1 MSQER
6 TVSYVLITGTT
17 SGLGREF
24 ARIFAQ
30 NGYNIVAVARNE
42 ILLQQQKQELE
53 RHFGIEMVYVVKDL
67 STENSAQE
75 VYDEIKHKGI
85 NIDILINNAGFG
97 SFGRYIDVDWQRQK
111 GLASVNM
118 LAVMQLSY
126 LFGKDMDRRGRG
138 KIVNIASIASFQA
151 GPYMAMYYAS
161 KAFVR
166 SFSEALHEEMK
177 SSGVSVTAI
186 CPGPVATNFERNAQM
201 INSAMFTRLRVYTPE
216 VVAAKSYRAIMNN
229 KAVYVVGWPNK
240 LLVFL
245 TRFCSLKL
253 SRVLASK
260 INLGSGRK

>member
-1 MSQER
+1 MSQEQ

-42 ILLQQQKQELE
+42 VLLQQQKQELE
-53 RHFGIEMVYVVKDL
+53 RQFGVEMVYIVKDL
-67 STENSAQE
+67 SAENSAQE

-97 SFGRYIDVDWQRQK
+97 SFGRYVDVDWQRQK

-126 LFGKDMDRRGRG
+126 LFGKDMDRRGKG

-186 CPGPVATNFERNAQM
+186 CPGPVATNFERNAHM

-245 TRFCSLKL
+245 TRFCSLKF
-253 SRVLASK
+253 SRALASK

>member
-1 MSQER
+1 MSQEQ
-6 TVSYVLITGTT
+6 TISYVLITGTT

-24 ARIFAQ
+24 ARLFAK

-42 ILLQQQKQELE
+42 VLLQQQKQELE
-53 RHFGIEMVYVVKDL
+53 SQFGVEMVYIVKDL
-67 STENSAQE
+67 SAENSAQE

-126 LFGKDMDRRGRG
+126 LFGKDMDRRGEG

-177 SSGVSVTAI
+177 SSGVSVTVI
-186 CPGPVATNFERNAQM
+186 CPGPVATNFEKNAQM

-216 VVAAKSYRAIMNN
+216 VVAARSYRAIMNN
-229 KAVYVVGWPNK
+229 KAVYVVGWQNK

-245 TRFCSLKL
+245 TRFCSLKF

>member
-53 RHFGIEMVYVVKDL
+53 RHYVVKDL

-216 VVAAKSYRAIMNN
+216 VVAARSYRAIMNN

-245 TRFCSLKL
+245 TRFCSLKF
-253 SRVLASK
+253 SRILASK
-260 INLGSGRK
+260 INSGSGRK

>member
-24 ARIFAQ
+24 ARLFAK

-42 ILLQQQKQELE
+42 ALLQQQKQELE
-53 RHFGIEMVYVVKDL
+53 RQFGVEMVYIVKDL
-67 STENSAQE
+67 SAENSAQE
-75 VYDEIKHKGI
+75 VYDEIKYKGI

-97 SFGRYIDVDWQRQK
+97 SFGRYVDVDWQRQK

-126 LFGKDMDRRGRG
+126 LFGKDMDRRGKG

-186 CPGPVATNFERNAQM
+186 CPGPVATNFERNAHM

-229 KAVYVVGWPNK
+229 KAVYVVGWSNK

-245 TRFCSLKL
+245 TRFCSLKF

>member
-6 TVSYVLITGTT
+6 TVLYVLITGTT

-24 ARIFAQ
+24 ARLFAQ

-42 ILLQQQKQELE
+42 VLLQQQKQELE
-53 RHFGIEMVYVVKDL
+53 RQFGIEMVYVVKDL
-67 STENSAQE
+67 SAENSAQE

-126 LFGKDMDRRGRG
+126 LFGKDMDRRGEG

-186 CPGPVATNFERNAQM
+186 CPGPVATNFERNANM

-216 VVAAKSYRAIMNN
+216 VVAARSYRAIMNN

-245 TRFCSLKL
+245 TRFCSLKF

-260 INLGSGRK
+260 INLGGGRK

>member
-1 MSQER
+1 MSQEQ
-6 TVSYVLITGTT
+6 TASYVLITGTT

-30 NGYNIVAVARNE
+30 NSYNIVAVARNE
-42 ILLQQQKQELE
+42 VLLQQQKQELE
-53 RHFGIEMVYVVKDL
+53 RQFGVEMVYIVKDL
-67 STENSAQE
+67 SAENSVQE
-75 VYDEIKHKGI
+75 VYDEIKYKGI

-97 SFGRYIDVDWQRQK
+97 SFGRYVDVDWQRQK

-126 LFGKDMDRRGRG
+126 LFGKDMDRRGEG
-138 KIVNIASIASFQA
+138 KIVNIASTSSFQA
-151 GPYMAMYYAS
+151 GPYMAMYHAS

-186 CPGPVATNFERNAQM
+186 CPGPVATNFERNAHM

-245 TRFCSLKL
+245 TRFCSLKF

>member
-6 TVSYVLITGTT
+6 TVLYVLITGTT
-17 SGLGREF
+17 SGFGREF
-24 ARIFAQ
+24 ARLFAQ

-42 ILLQQQKQELE
+42 VLLQQQKQELE
-53 RHFGIEMVYVVKDL
+53 RQFGIEMVYVVKDL
-67 STENSAQE
+67 SAENSAQE

-97 SFGRYIDVDWQRQK
+97 SFGRYVDVDWQRQK

-118 LAVMQLSY
+118 LAVMQ
-126 LFGKDMDRRGRG
+126 
-138 KIVNIASIASFQA
+138 IVNIASIASFQA

-186 CPGPVATNFERNAQM
+186 CPGPVATNFERNANM

-245 TRFCSLKL
+245 TRFCSLKF

-260 INLGSGRK
+260 INLGGGRK

>member
-1 MSQER
+1 MSQEQ

-17 SGLGREF
+17 SSLGREF

-42 ILLQQQKQELE
+42 VLLQQQKQELE
-53 RHFGIEMVYVVKDL
+53 RQFGVEMVYIVKDL
-67 STENSAQE
+67 SAEDSAQE

-85 NIDILINNAGFG
+85 DIDILINNAGFG

-126 LFGKDMDRRGRG
+126 LFGKDMDRRGKG

-186 CPGPVATNFERNAQM
+186 CPGPVATNFERNAHM

>member
-1 MSQER
+1 
-6 TVSYVLITGTT
+6 
-17 SGLGREF
+17 LGREF

-42 ILLQQQKQELE
+42 VLLQQQKQELE
-53 RHFGIEMVYVVKDL
+53 RQFGVEMVYIVKDL
-67 STENSAQE
+67 SAEDSAQE
-75 VYDEIKHKGI
+75 VYDEIKYKGI

-97 SFGRYIDVDWQRQK
+97 SFGRYVDVDWQRQK

-126 LFGKDMDRRGRG
+126 LFGKDMDRRGEG

-177 SSGVSVTAI
+177 SSGVLVTAI
-186 CPGPVATNFERNAQM
+186 CPGPVATNFEKNAQM

-216 VVAAKSYRAIMNN
+216 VVAARSYRAIMNN
-229 KAVYVVGWPNK
+229 KAVYVVGWQNK

-245 TRFCSLKL
+245 TRFCSLKF

>member
-24 ARIFAQ
+24 ARLFAQ
-30 NGYNIVAVARNE
+30 NGCNIVAVARNE

-53 RHFGIEMVYVVKDL
+53 RQFGIEMVYVVKDL
-67 STENSAQE
+67 SAENSAQE

-126 LFGKDMDRRGRG
+126 LFGKDMDRRGEG

-186 CPGPVATNFERNAQM
+186 CPGPVATNFERNAHM

-245 TRFCSLKL
+245 ARFCSLKF

>member
-1 MSQER
+1 MSQEQ
-6 TVSYVLITGTT
+6 TASYVLITGTT

-24 ARIFAQ
+24 ARLFAQ

-42 ILLQQQKQELE
+42 ALLQQQKQELE
-53 RHFGIEMVYVVKDL
+53 RQFGAEMVYIVKDL
-67 STENSAQE
+67 SAENSAQE
-75 VYDEIKHKGI
+75 VYDEIKYKGI

-111 GLASVNM
+111 DLASVNM
-118 LAVMQLSY
+118 LAMMQLSY
-126 LFGKDMDRRGRG
+126 LFGKDMDRLGEG

-161 KAFVR
+161 KAFAR

-186 CPGPVATNFERNAQM
+186 CPGPVATNFEKNAQM
-201 INSAMFTRLRVYTPE
+201 MNSAMFTRLRVYTPE

-245 TRFCSLKL
+245 TRFCSLKF

>member
-1 MSQER
+1 MSQEQ
-6 TVSYVLITGTT
+6 TASYVLITGTT

-24 ARIFAQ
+24 ARLFAQ

-42 ILLQQQKQELE
+42 VLLQQQKQELE
-53 RHFGIEMVYVVKDL
+53 RQFGVEMVYIVKDL
-67 STENSAQE
+67 SAENSAQE

-97 SFGRYIDVDWQRQK
+97 SFGRYVDVDWQRQK

-126 LFGKDMDRRGRG
+126 LFGKDMDRRGEG

-186 CPGPVATNFERNAQM
+186 CPGPVATNFERNAHM

-245 TRFCSLKL
+245 TRFCSLKF
-253 SRVLASK
+253 SRALASK

>member
-6 TVSYVLITGTT
+6 ATPYVLITGTT

-42 ILLQQQKQELE
+42 VLLQQQKQELE
-53 RHFGIEMVYVVKDL
+53 RQFGVEMVYIVKDL
-67 STENSAQE
+67 SAENSAQE

-97 SFGRYIDVDWQRQK
+97 SFGRYVDVDWQRQK

-126 LFGKDMDRRGRG
+126 LFGKDMDRRGEG

-186 CPGPVATNFERNAQM
+186 CPGPVATNFEKNAQM

-216 VVAAKSYRAIMNN
+216 VVAARSYRAIMNN
-229 KAVYVVGWPNK
+229 KAVYVVGWQNK

-245 TRFCSLKL
+245 TRFCSLKF

>member
-1 MSQER
+1 MP
-6 TVSYVLITGTT
+6 
-17 SGLGREF
+17 
-24 ARIFAQ
+24 
-30 NGYNIVAVARNE
+30 
-42 ILLQQQKQELE
+42 
-53 RHFGIEMVYVVKDL
+53 
-67 STENSAQE
+67 
-75 VYDEIKHKGI
+75 
-85 NIDILINNAGFG
+85 GFG
-97 SFGRYIDVDWQRQK
+97 SFGRYVDVDWQRQK

-126 LFGKDMDRRGRG
+126 LFGKDMDRRGEG

-186 CPGPVATNFERNAQM
+186 CPGPVATNFEKNAQM

-216 VVAAKSYRAIMNN
+216 VVAARSYRAIMNN
-229 KAVYVVGWPNK
+229 KAVYVVGWQNK

-245 TRFCSLKL
+245 TRFCSLKF

>member
-42 ILLQQQKQELE
+42 VLLQQQKQELE
-53 RHFGIEMVYVVKDL
+53 RQFGIEMVYIVKDL
-67 STENSAQE
+67 SAEDSVQE

-126 LFGKDMDRRGRG
+126 LFGKDMDRRGEG

-201 INSAMFTRLRVYTPE
+201 INSAMFTKLRVYTPE
-216 VVAAKSYRAIMNN
+216 VVAMRSYRAIMNN

-245 TRFCSLKL
+245 TRFCSLKF

-260 INLGSGRK
+260 INLGGGRK

>member
-1 MSQER
+1 MSQEQ

-24 ARIFAQ
+24 ARLFAK

-42 ILLQQQKQELE
+42 ALLQQQKQELE
-53 RHFGIEMVYVVKDL
+53 RQFGVEMVYIVKDL
-67 STENSAQE
+67 SAEDSAQE

-97 SFGRYIDVDWQRQK
+97 SFGRYVDVDWQRQK
-111 GLASVNM
+111 GLANVNM

-126 LFGKDMDRRGRG
+126 LFGKDMDRRGEG
-138 KIVNIASIASFQA
+138 KIVNIAWIAPFQA

-186 CPGPVATNFERNAQM
+186 CPGPVATNFEKNAQM

-216 VVAAKSYRAIMNN
+216 VVAARSYRAIMNN

-245 TRFCSLKL
+245 TRFCSLKF

>member
-1 MSQER
+1 MSQEQ
-6 TVSYVLITGTT
+6 TASYVLITGTT

-42 ILLQQQKQELE
+42 VLLQQQKQELE
-53 RHFGIEMVYVVKDL
+53 RQFGIEMVYVVKDL
-67 STENSAQE
+67 SAENSAQE

-97 SFGRYIDVDWQRQK
+97 SFGRYVDVDWQRQK

-126 LFGKDMDRRGRG
+126 LFGKDMDRRGKG

-186 CPGPVATNFERNAQM
+186 CPGPVATNFERNAHM

-245 TRFCSLKL
+245 TRFCSLKF
-253 SRVLASK
+253 SRALASK

>member
-42 ILLQQQKQELE
+42 VLLQQQKQELE
-53 RHFGIEMVYVVKDL
+53 RQFSIEMVYVVKDL
-67 STENSAQE
+67 SAENSAQE

-85 NIDILINNAGFG
+85 NIDILVNNAGFG
-97 SFGRYIDVDWQRQK
+97 SFGRYVDVDWQRQK

-126 LFGKDMDRRGRG
+126 LFGKDMDRRGEG

-186 CPGPVATNFERNAQM
+186 CPGPVATNFEKNAQM

-245 TRFCSLKL
+245 TRFCSLKF
-253 SRVLASK
+253 SRALASK

>member
-1 MSQER
+1 MSQEQ
-6 TVSYVLITGTT
+6 TASYVLITGTT

-42 ILLQQQKQELE
+42 VLLRQQKQELE
-53 RHFGIEMVYVVKDL
+53 RQFGVEMVYIVKDL
-67 STENSAQE
+67 SAEDSAQE

-85 NIDILINNAGFG
+85 DIDILINNAGFG
-97 SFGRYIDVDWQRQK
+97 SFGRYVDVDWQRQK

-186 CPGPVATNFERNAQM
+186 CPGPVATNFERNANM

-216 VVAAKSYRAIMNN
+216 VVAARSYRAIMNN

-245 TRFCSLKL
+245 TRFCSLKF
-253 SRVLASK
+253 SRILASK
-260 INLGSGRK
+260 INLGSGQK

>member
-6 TVSYVLITGTT
+6 KVSYVLITGTT

-24 ARIFAQ
+24 ARLFAQ

-42 ILLQQQKQELE
+42 VLLQQQKQELE
-53 RHFGIEMVYVVKDL
+53 RQFGIEMVYVVKDL
-67 STENSAQE
+67 SAENSAQE

-97 SFGRYIDVDWQRQK
+97 SFGCYIDVDWQRQK

-126 LFGKDMDRRGRG
+126 LFGKDMDRRGEG

-245 TRFCSLKL
+245 TRFCSLKF

>member
-1 MSQER
+1 MSQEQ
-6 TVSYVLITGTT
+6 TASYVLITGTT

-42 ILLQQQKQELE
+42 VLLQQQKQELE
-53 RHFGIEMVYVVKDL
+53 RQFGVEMVYIVKDL
-67 STENSAQE
+67 SAENSAQE

-126 LFGKDMDRRGRG
+126 LFGKDMDRRGEG

-186 CPGPVATNFERNAQM
+186 CPGPVATNFEKNAQM
-201 INSAMFTRLRVYTPE
+201 MSSAMFTKLRVYTPE

-245 TRFCSLKL
+245 TRFCSLKF
-253 SRVLASK
+253 SRALASK
-260 INLGSGRK
+260 INLGGGRK

>member
-6 TVSYVLITGTT
+6 KVSYVLITGTT

-24 ARIFAQ
+24 ARLFAK

-42 ILLQQQKQELE
+42 ALLQQQKQELE
-53 RHFGIEMVYVVKDL
+53 RHFGVEMVYIVKDL
-67 STENSAQE
+67 SAENSAQE

-126 LFGKDMDRRGRG
+126 LFGKDMDHRGRG

-186 CPGPVATNFERNAQM
+186 CPGPVATNFEKNAQM

-245 TRFCSLKL
+245 TRFCSLKF

>member
-24 ARIFAQ
+24 ARLFAQ
-30 NGYNIVAVARNE
+30 NGYNIAAVARNE
-42 ILLQQQKQELE
+42 VLLQQQKQELE
-53 RHFGIEMVYVVKDL
+53 SQFGIEMVYVVKGL
-67 STENSAQE
+67 SAENSAQE

-97 SFGRYIDVDWQRQK
+97 SFGRYVDVDWQRQK

-126 LFGKDMDRRGRG
+126 LFGKDMDRRGEG
-138 KIVNIASIASFQA
+138 KVVNIASIASFQA

-186 CPGPVATNFERNAQM
+186 CPGPVATNFEKNAQM

-216 VVAAKSYRAIMNN
+216 VVAARSYRAIMNN

-245 TRFCSLKL
+245 TRFCSLKF

-260 INLGSGRK
+260 INLGGGRK

>member
-42 ILLQQQKQELE
+42 VLLQQQKQELE
-53 RHFGIEMVYVVKDL
+53 RQFSIEMVYVVKDL
-67 STENSAQE
+67 SAENSAQE

-85 NIDILINNAGFG
+85 NIDILVNNAGFG
-97 SFGRYIDVDWQRQK
+97 SFGRYVDVDWQRQK

-126 LFGKDMDRRGRG
+126 IFGKDMDRRGEG

-186 CPGPVATNFERNAQM
+186 CPGPVATNFEKNAQM

-245 TRFCSLKL
+245 TRFCSLKF
-253 SRVLASK
+253 SRALASK

>member
-6 TVSYVLITGTT
+6 KVSYVLITGTT

-42 ILLQQQKQELE
+42 VLLQQQKQELE
-53 RHFGIEMVYVVKDL
+53 CQFGVEMVYIVKDL
-67 STENSAQE
+67 SAENSAQE

-85 NIDILINNAGFG
+85 DIDILINNAGFG
-97 SFGRYIDVDWQRQK
+97 SFGRYVDVDWQRQK

-126 LFGKDMDRRGRG
+126 LFGKDMDRRGKG

-177 SSGVSVTAI
+177 GSGVSVTAI
-186 CPGPVATNFERNAQM
+186 CPGPVATNFERNANM

-216 VVAAKSYRAIMNN
+216 VVAVKSYRAIMNN

-245 TRFCSLKL
+245 TRFCSLKF

>member
-24 ARIFAQ
+24 ARLFAK

-42 ILLQQQKQELE
+42 ALLQQQKQELE
-53 RHFGIEMVYVVKDL
+53 RHFGVEMVYIVKDL
-67 STENSAQE
+67 SAENSAQE

-126 LFGKDMDRRGRG
+126 LFGKDMDHRGRG

-186 CPGPVATNFERNAQM
+186 CPGPVATNFERNAHM

-245 TRFCSLKL
+245 TRFCSLKF
-253 SRVLASK
+253 SRALASK

>member
-6 TVSYVLITGTT
+6 KVSYVLITGTT

-42 ILLQQQKQELE
+42 VLLQQQKQELE
-53 RHFGIEMVYVVKDL
+53 RQFGVEMVYIVKDL
-67 STENSAQE
+67 SAENSAQE

-85 NIDILINNAGFG
+85 DIDILINNAGFG
-97 SFGRYIDVDWQRQK
+97 SFGRYVDVDWQRQK

-126 LFGKDMDRRGRG
+126 LFGKDMDRRGKG

-177 SSGVSVTAI
+177 GSGVSVTAI

-216 VVAAKSYRAIMNN
+216 VVAARSYRAIMNN

-245 TRFCSLKL
+245 TRFCSLKF
-253 SRVLASK
+253 SRILASK

>member
-1 MSQER
+1 MSQEQ
-6 TVSYVLITGTT
+6 TASYVLITGTT

-24 ARIFAQ
+24 ARLFAQ

-42 ILLQQQKQELE
+42 ALLQQQKQELE
-53 RHFGIEMVYVVKDL
+53 RQFGAEMVYIVKDL
-67 STENSAQE
+67 SAENSAQE
-75 VYDEIKHKGI
+75 VYDEIKYKGI

-111 GLASVNM
+111 DLASVNM
-118 LAVMQLSY
+118 LAMMQLSY
-126 LFGKDMDRRGRG
+126 LFGKDMDRLGEG

-161 KAFVR
+161 KAFAR

-186 CPGPVATNFERNAQM
+186 CPGPVATNFEKNAQM
-201 INSAMFTRLRVYTPE
+201 MNSAMFTKLRVYTPE
-216 VVAAKSYRAIMNN
+216 VVAAKSYRAIMRN

-240 LLVFL
+240 FLVFL
-245 TRFCSLKL
+245 TRFCSLKF

>member
-1 MSQER
+1 MSQEQ

-42 ILLQQQKQELE
+42 VLLQQQKQDLE
-53 RHFGIEMVYVVKDL
+53 RQFGVEMVYIVKDL
-67 STENSAQE
+67 SAENSAQE

-85 NIDILINNAGFG
+85 DIDILINNAGFG
-97 SFGRYIDVDWQRQK
+97 SFGRYVDVDWQRQK

-126 LFGKDMDRRGRG
+126 LFGKDMDRRGKG

-166 SFSEALHEEMK
+166 FA
-177 SSGVSVTAI
+177 
-186 CPGPVATNFERNAQM
+186 
-201 INSAMFTRLRVYTPE
+201 
-216 VVAAKSYRAIMNN
+216 
-229 KAVYVVGWPNK
+229 
-240 LLVFL
+240 
-245 TRFCSLKL
+245 
-253 SRVLASK
+253 
-260 INLGSGRK
+260 

>member
-42 ILLQQQKQELE
+42 VLLQQQKQELE
-53 RHFGIEMVYVVKDL
+53 RQFSIEMVYVVKDL
-67 STENSAQE
+67 SAENSAQE

-85 NIDILINNAGFG
+85 NIDILVNNAGFG
-97 SFGRYIDVDWQRQK
+97 SFGRYVDVDWQRQK

-126 LFGKDMDRRGRG
+126 LFGKDMDRRGEG

-186 CPGPVATNFERNAQM
+186 CPGPVATNFEKNAQM
-201 INSAMFTRLRVYTPE
+201 MSSAMFTKLRVYTPE
-216 VVAAKSYRAIMNN
+216 VVAAKSYRAIMRN

-240 LLVFL
+240 FLVFL
-245 TRFCSLKL
+245 TRFCSLKF
-253 SRVLASK
+253 SRALASK

>member
-1 MSQER
+1 MSAE
-6 TVSYVLITGTT
+6 
-17 SGLGREF
+17 
-24 ARIFAQ
+24 
-30 NGYNIVAVARNE
+30 
-42 ILLQQQKQELE
+42 
-53 RHFGIEMVYVVKDL
+53 D
-67 STENSAQE
+67 SAQE

-97 SFGRYIDVDWQRQK
+97 SFGRYVDVDWQRQK

-126 LFGKDMDRRGRG
+126 LFGKDMDRRGEG

-186 CPGPVATNFERNAQM
+186 CPGPVATNFEKNAQM

-245 TRFCSLKL
+245 TRFCSLKF
-253 SRVLASK
+253 SRALASK

>member
-24 ARIFAQ
+24 ARLFAQ

-42 ILLQQQKQELE
+42 VLLQQQKQELE
-53 RHFGIEMVYVVKDL
+53 RQFGVEMVYIVKDL
-67 STENSAQE
+67 SAEDSAQE

-97 SFGRYIDVDWQRQK
+97 SFGRYVDVDWQRQK
-111 GLASVNM
+111 GLANVNM

-126 LFGKDMDRRGRG
+126 LFGKDMDRRGEG

-186 CPGPVATNFERNAQM
+186 CPGPVATNFERNAHM
-201 INSAMFTRLRVYTPE
+201 INSAMFTRLRGYTPE
-216 VVAAKSYRAIMNN
+216 GVAAKSYRAIMNN

-245 TRFCSLKL
+245 TRFCSLKF

>member
-97 SFGRYIDVDWQRQK
+97 SFGRYVDVDWQRQK

-216 VVAAKSYRAIMNN
+216 VVAARSYRAIMNN

-245 TRFCSLKL
+245 TRFCSLKF
-253 SRVLASK
+253 SRILASK

>member
-24 ARIFAQ
+24 ARLFAQ

-42 ILLQQQKQELE
+42 ALLQQQKQELE
-53 RHFGIEMVYVVKDL
+53 RQFGVEMVYIVKDL
-67 STENSAQE
+67 SAENSARE

-97 SFGRYIDVDWQRQK
+97 SFGRYVDVDWQRQK

-126 LFGKDMDRRGRG
+126 LFGKDMDRRGEG

-186 CPGPVATNFERNAQM
+186 CPGPVATNFEKNAQM
-201 INSAMFTRLRVYTPE
+201 MSSAMFTKLRVYTPE

-245 TRFCSLKL
+245 TRFCSLKF
-253 SRVLASK
+253 SRALASN
-260 INLGSGRK
+260 INLGGGRK

>member
-1 MSQER
+1 MSQEQ

-42 ILLQQQKQELE
+42 VLLQQQKQELE
-53 RHFGIEMVYVVKDL
+53 RQFGVEMVYIVKDL
-67 STENSAQE
+67 SAEDSAQE
-75 VYDEIKHKGI
+75 VYDEIKYKGI

-97 SFGRYIDVDWQRQK
+97 SFGRYVDVDWQRQK
-111 GLASVNM
+111 GLASVNI

-126 LFGKDMDRRGRG
+126 LFGKDMDRRGKG

-166 SFSEALHEEMK
+166 SFSEALHEEME

-186 CPGPVATNFERNAQM
+186 CPGPVATNFERNAHM

-245 TRFCSLKL
+245 TLFCSLKF

-260 INLGSGRK
+260 INLGGWRK

>member
-42 ILLQQQKQELE
+42 VLLQQQKQELE
-53 RHFGIEMVYVVKDL
+53 RQFSIEMVYVVKDL
-67 STENSAQE
+67 SAENSAQE

-85 NIDILINNAGFG
+85 NIDILVNNAGFG
-97 SFGRYIDVDWQRQK
+97 SFGRYVDVDWQRQK

-126 LFGKDMDRRGRG
+126 LFGKDMDRRGEG

-186 CPGPVATNFERNAQM
+186 CPGPVATNFERNAHM

-245 TRFCSLKL
+245 TRFCSLKF
-253 SRVLASK
+253 SRALASK

>member
-24 ARIFAQ
+24 ARLFAQ

-42 ILLQQQKQELE
+42 VLLQQQKQELE
-53 RHFGIEMVYVVKDL
+53 RQFGVEMVYIVKDL
-67 STENSAQE
+67 SAEDSAQE

-97 SFGRYIDVDWQRQK
+97 SFGRYVDVDWQRQK
-111 GLASVNM
+111 GLANVNM

-126 LFGKDMDRRGRG
+126 LFGKDMDRRGEG

-186 CPGPVATNFERNAQM
+186 CPGPVATNFERIAHM
-201 INSAMFTRLRVYTPE
+201 INSAMFSRLRVYTPE

-245 TRFCSLKL
+245 TRFCSLKF